1 MTRSELDN
9 IKGIGQILKNRL
21 INKYKSIKKIRYATI
36 EELMTVK
43 GINEKIAKSII
54 NHYKS

>member
-21 INKYKSIKKIRYATI
+21 IKKYKSIKENKVCDYRR
-36 EELMTVK
+36 
-43 GINEKIAKSII
+43 INDC
-54 NHYKS
+54 